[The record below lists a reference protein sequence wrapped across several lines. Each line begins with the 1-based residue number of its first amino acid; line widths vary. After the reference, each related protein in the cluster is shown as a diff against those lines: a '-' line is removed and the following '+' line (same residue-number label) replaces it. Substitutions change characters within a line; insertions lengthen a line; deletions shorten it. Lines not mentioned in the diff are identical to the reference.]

1 MDTAPVTPPPA
12 PPPPQLQPALA
23 RARLARPSSE
33 AATEARKRRPGSRTT
48 RASRDTVHT
57 EPGLLGEAE
66 VDRID
71 IIDISLSD
79 QPGLHHE
86 QAGGDKSCRHPGHH
100 HAGLAGYINLVA
112 VSRYIK

>member
-71 IIDISLSD
+71 I
-79 QPGLHHE
+79 
-86 QAGGDKSCRHPGHH
+86 
-100 HAGLAGYINLVA
+100 
-112 VSRYIK
+112 

>member
-33 AATEARKRRPGSRTT
+33 AATEARKRRPGRRTT

-66 VDRID
+66 VDHINSE
-71 IIDISLSD
+71 IISLSLR
-79 QPGLHHE
+79 PTWAPSR
-86 QAGGDKSCRHPGHH
+86 AG
-100 HAGLAGYINLVA
+100 
-112 VSRYIK
+112 

>member
-57 EPGLLGEAE
+57 EPGPLGEAE
-66 VDRID
+66 EDHNNSVNTLTNLGSITSR
-71 IIDISLSD
+71 
-79 QPGLHHE
+79 
-86 QAGGDKSCRHPGHH
+86 
-100 HAGLAGYINLVA
+100 LVA
-112 VSRYIK
+112 IIAAATQDTTTQALQETSIWWQA

>member
-1 MDTAPVTPPPA
+1 MTPPPA
-12 PPPPQLQPALA
+12 PPPPQLQPALV
-23 RARLARPSSE
+23 RARMARPNSE

-71 IIDISLSD
+71 I
-79 QPGLHHE
+79 
-86 QAGGDKSCRHPGHH
+86 
-100 HAGLAGYINLVA
+100 
-112 VSRYIK
+112 

>member
-12 PPPPQLQPALA
+12 PPPPQLQPALV

-57 EPGLLGEAE
+57 DPGLLGAAE
-66 VDRID
+66 VDLVNSVNSEI
-71 IIDISLSD
+71 LSQTNLGSITSRLMAIRAAATQD
-79 QPGLHHE
+79 TTT
-86 QAGGDKSCRHPGHH
+86 QALQDTSIWWQ
-100 HAGLAGYINLVA
+100 A
-112 VSRYIK
+112 

>member
-1 MDTAPVTPPPA
+1 MTPPPA

-57 EPGLLGEAE
+57 EPGLLGRQRWIVLISS
-66 VDRID
+66 VDTP
-71 IIDISLSD
+71 SLSQTNLGSITSRPMATRAAATQD
-79 QPGLHHE
+79 TTT
-86 QAGGDKSCRHPGHH
+86 QALQETS
-100 HAGLAGYINLVA
+100 I
-112 VSRYIK
+112 

>member
-1 MDTAPVTPPPA
+1 MQRGHRGLCGQEVQGGDCVDTAPVTPPPA
-12 PPPPQLQPALA
+12 PPPPQLQPALV

-71 IIDISLSD
+71 I
-79 QPGLHHE
+79 
-86 QAGGDKSCRHPGHH
+86 
-100 HAGLAGYINLVA
+100 
-112 VSRYIK
+112 

>member
-1 MDTAPVTPPPA
+1 MQRGYRGLCGQEVQVWECVDTAPVTPPPA

-71 IIDISLSD
+71 I
-79 QPGLHHE
+79 
-86 QAGGDKSCRHPGHH
+86 
-100 HAGLAGYINLVA
+100 
-112 VSRYIK
+112 